1 MDALAAGPH
10 AHPTDGEEKETDCG
24 SKAGLP
30 GRDWIAVVD
39 VVGATVEVVG
49 VIVVEVGRLV
59 ELDSEPVVPQAH
71 ATSPEIKQRIAV
83 CLSGANKCFTRLIL
97 AKFEKRF

>member
-39 VVGATVEVVG
+39 VVGATVEAVG

-59 ELDSEPVVPQAH
+59 ELDAEPVVPQAH
-71 ATSPEIKQRIAV
+71 ANSVSVKLTMAIRP
-83 CLSGANKCFTRLIL
+83 SGA
-97 AKFEKRF
+97 KRRFQELGPSMP

>member
-30 GRDWIAVVD
+30 GRDCIAVVD
-39 VVGATVEVVG
+39 VVGATVEVVDG
-49 VIVVEVGRLV
+49 IVVEVGRVV
-59 ELDSEPVVPQAH
+59 EVDAETDRPHEH
-71 ATSPEIKQRIAV
+71 ASSPKIKEMIGISLLGLKRWF
-83 CLSGANKCFTRLIL
+83 SGFAP
-97 AKFEKRF
+97 AM